1 MTTMNPLSTGTNGG
15 TRPATA
21 PVDSNY
27 QREIRA
33 GVKRFEAG
41 LTEIP
46 ALPYVIVCMHLGP
59 SVEVTCMRGGRMRH
73 GREVAGEL
81 DIIPAHTPCAWETK
95 QSGTTLVLRVSD
107 DLLRTVATELDMDPG
122 SIEIADRFQLRDPV
136 LEHIAWAFKADIEAG
151 SISGRLF
158 RESLSSAFA
167 ARLLQRHNRRS
178 LPMRDAHGGMSA
190 WKLKQVITYIEDN
203 LESDLSLQEV
213 AKVAGISVSHLKT
226 LFRQS
231 TGVPVHQYVL
241 RRRVERAK
249 LLLQDD
255 SLSIA
260 QVAFAAGF
268 AHQSHL
274 ARHMKRLLGV
284 TPAAARKEMVREL
297 IRPSAPR

>member
-1 MTTMNPLSTGTNGG
+1 MNTAGINTSNGTSNGA
-15 TRPATA
+15 RPASA
-21 PVDSNY
+21 PVDTNY
-27 QREIRA
+27 RSIHA
-33 GVKRFEAG
+33 SVKRFHAG
-41 LTEIP
+41 LTEI
-46 ALPYVIVCMHLGP
+46 AAVPYAIICMHLGP
-59 SVEVTCMRGGRMRH
+59 SVEVTCIRGGRMRH

-81 DIIPAHTPCAWETK
+81 DIIPARTPSAWEAK
-95 QSGTTLVLRVSD
+95 QGGTSLVMRVPD
-107 DLLRTVATELDMDPG
+107 ELLRSVATELDMDPG
-122 SIEIADRFQLRDPV
+122 SIELADRFQLRDPV
-136 LEHIAWAFKADIEAG
+136 LEHIAWAIKADLEAG
-151 SISGRLF
+151 SAGGKVF
-158 RESLSSAFA
+158 RESLSAAFC

-178 LPMRDAHGGMSA
+178 LPMRETHGGMGA

-249 LLLQDD
+249 LLLQDE

-274 ARHMKRLLGV
+274 ARHMKRLLGQ
-284 TPAAARKEMVREL
+284 TPAAARKDM

>member
-1 MTTMNPLSTGTNGG
+1 MSTMHPLNSSTNASPAQT
-15 TRPATA
+15 TRPAGQATEG
-21 PVDSNY
+21 NY
-27 QREIRA
+27 REIRA
-33 GVKRFEAG
+33 SVKRFRAG
-41 LTEIP
+41 LTEIDP
-46 ALPYVIVCMHLGP
+46 VPYVIICMHLGP
-59 SVEVTCMRGGRMRH
+59 SVEVTCIRGGRMRQ

-81 DIIPAHTPCAWETK
+81 DIIPARTPSAWEAK
-95 QSGTTLVLRVSD
+95 DSGTSLVMRVGEE
-107 DLLRTVATELDMDPG
+107 LLREVAAELDMDPNG
-122 SIEIADRFQLRDPV
+122 IEIADRFQLRDPI

-151 SISGRLF
+151 SASGRFF
-158 RESLSSAFA
+158 RESLSAAFA

-190 WKLKQVITYIEDN
+190 WKLKQVVTYIEDN
-203 LESDLSLQEV
+203 LESDLSLQEI

-249 LLLQDD
+249 LLLKDH

-260 QVAFAAGF
+260 HVAFAAGF

-284 TPAAARKEMVREL
+284 TPAAARKELVG
-297 IRPSAPR
+297 SG

>member
-1 MTTMNPLSTGTNGG
+1 MNTVGTNGNG
-15 TRPATA
+15 TAHNETQGARPSSPAVEG
-21 PVDSNY
+21 PDRV
-27 QREIRA
+27 IHA

-41 LTEIP
+41 RTEIG
-46 ALPYVIVCMHLGP
+46 AVPYAIVCMHLGP
-59 SVEVTCMRGGRMRH
+59 SVEVTCIRGGRLRH

-81 DIIPAHTPCAWETK
+81 DIIPARTPSAWEAK
-95 QSGTTLVLRVSD
+95 QGGTTLVMRVPD
-107 DLLRTVATELDMDPG
+107 DLLKAVAGELDMDPG
-122 SIEIADRFQLRDPV
+122 SIELADRFQLRDPV
-136 LEHIAWAFKADIEAG
+136 LEHIAWAIKSDLESG
-151 SISGRLF
+151 STSGRLF
-158 RESLSSAFA
+158 RESLSNAFA

-178 LPMRDAHGGMSA
+178 LPMRDSHGGMSA

-213 AKVAGISVSHLKT
+213 SKVAGISVSHLKT

-255 SLSIA
+255 KLSIA

-284 TPAAARKEMVREL
+284 TPAAARKDM
-297 IRPSAPR
+297 IRPSALR

>member
-1 MTTMNPLSTGTNGG
+1 MNTVGTNSNGAAQSG
-15 TRPATA
+15 TRPASA
-21 PVDSNY
+21 PAEGNDRV
-27 QREIRA
+27 IHA
-33 GVKRFEAG
+33 GITRFEAG
-41 LTEIP
+41 LTEIG
-46 ALPYVIVCMHLGP
+46 AVPYAIVCMHLGP
-59 SVEVTCMRGGRMRH
+59 SVEVTCIRGGRMRH

-81 DIIPAHTPCAWETK
+81 DIIPARTPSAWEAK
-95 QSGTTLVLRVSD
+95 QAGTTLSMRVPD
-107 DLLRTVATELDMDPG
+107 DLLRAVAADIGLDPANIDL
-122 SIEIADRFQLRDPV
+122 ADRFQLRDPV
-136 LEHIAWAFKADIEAG
+136 LEHIAWAIKADLESG
-151 SISGRLF
+151 SMSGRLF
-158 RESLSSAFA
+158 RESLSNAFA

-178 LPMRDAHGGMSA
+178 LPMRDTHGGMSA
-190 WKLKQVITYIEDN
+190 WKLKLVVTYIEDN

-213 AKVAGISVSHLKT
+213 SKVAGISVSHLKT

-255 SLSIA
+255 GLSIA

-284 TPAAARKEMVREL
+284 TPAAARKEL
-297 IRPSAPR
+297 IRPSVPR